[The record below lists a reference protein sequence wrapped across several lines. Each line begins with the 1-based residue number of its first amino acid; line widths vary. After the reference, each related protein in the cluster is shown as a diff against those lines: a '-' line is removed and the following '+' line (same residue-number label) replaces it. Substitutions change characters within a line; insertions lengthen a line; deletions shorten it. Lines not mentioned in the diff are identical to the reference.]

1 MVSTASTNLHE
12 PSHEDLLDYEWAER
26 GLIDSLSPCT
36 INNASGAT
44 IWDNEAWN
52 FLQSEC
58 PSTVNAKLWRQSQ
71 LNHKQ
76 GLFEVVPGIYQL
88 RGFDLSVM
96 TVVEGSTG
104 AIVID
109 PLISCET
116 ARAGWELYKKHRGER
131 PVTGMIYSHS
141 HGDHY
146 MGAGGVL
153 PELEDGKTDY
163 DFPIVAPEGFIEAV
177 MSESIIAGPAMR
189 QRAAFMYGRALP
201 RNATGHVGVGLG
213 MGSSTGTTSLI
224 RPNILIQKTGE
235 KHTIDG
241 VDIIFQ
247 MVPDTEAPA
256 EINFYFPSFQ
266 ALCIPECATNCM
278 HNIVTLRGAQ
288 VRDSKAWSRYLDE
301 ALVQFGQHA
310 IVMFQSHNWP
320 CWGRQHIISRL
331 SEQRDMYAFLH
342 DQTVRMMNLGLTG
355 IEIAEQLVLPP
366 GLRQKWHTQGYYG
379 SISHNVKGVYQK
391 YMTWFDGNPA
401 HLWKLPPADE
411 GRRYVDCLGGVGA
424 LCDKAERYSREGDL
438 RFAATLLGHAIAA
451 NPEDARVKPLLASVY
466 EQLGFGCEN
475 ATWRNFYLTAAQELR
490 TGIKAGMIAGGRT
503 ALGPNLTVD
512 QWFDV
517 LAVQLNGE
525 LAGQAKL
532 IIDVMVKDVGVG
544 YRLMVSNGT
553 LIYRRQGNQDGV
565 GHVEGPPNL
574 SLTLTKAELLHGLR
588 GNDLHCEKM
597 EGDTNALKD
606 LLALTAVSKGSAR
619 GPSQL

>member
-1 MVSTASTNLHE
+1 MSIASTYE
-12 PSHEDLLDYEWAER
+12 PSYEDRTDYEWADR
-26 GLIDSLSPCT
+26 GWIDSLSPCT
-36 INNASGAT
+36 VKTASGDT
-44 IWDNEAWN
+44 IWDNDAWN

-58 PSTVNAKLWRQSQ
+58 PSTANAKLWRQSQ

-96 TVVEGSTG
+96 TIVEGSKG
-104 AIVID
+104 VIVID

-116 ARAGWELYKKHRGER
+116 AKAGWELYKKHRGDHE
-131 PVTGMIYSHS
+131 VTGMIYSHS

-153 PELEDGKTDY
+153 PELKDGTTGY

-201 RNATGHVGVGLG
+201 RTPTGHIGVGLG

-224 RPNILIQKTGE
+224 RPNLLIQKTGE

-241 VDIIFQ
+241 VEIIFQ

-256 EINFYFPSFQ
+256 EINFYFPGFK

-310 IVMFQSHNWP
+310 SVMFQSHNWP
-320 CWGRQHIISRL
+320 CWGRENIISRL
-331 SEQRDMYAFLH
+331 GEQRDMYAYLH

-355 IEIAEQLVLPP
+355 IEIAEQIVLPP
-366 GLRQKWHTQGYYG
+366 RLRQAWHTQGYYG

-401 HLWKLPPADE
+401 HLWKLPPAAE
-411 GRRYVDCLGGVGA
+411 GARYVDCLGGVDA
-424 LCDKAERYSREGDL
+424 LCTKADQYFRSGDL

-451 NPEDARVKPLLASVY
+451 YPENERVKPLLAAVY
-466 EQLGFGCEN
+466 EQLGFGAEN

-490 TGIKAGMIAGGRT
+490 TGQKAGMIAGGRT
-503 ALGPNLTVD
+503 ALGPTLTVD
-512 QWFDV
+512 QWLDV
-517 LAVQLNGE
+517 LAVQLNGD
-525 LAGQAKL
+525 LAGETKL
-532 IIDVMVKDVGVG
+532 IIDMLVKDVGVT

-553 LIYRRQGNQDGV
+553 LVYRRHQAEGSVDD
-565 GHVEGPPNL
+565 VEGKPDL
-574 SLTLTKAELLHGLR
+574 SLTLDKAELLDGLR
-588 GNDLHCEKM
+588 GNDLQCEKK
-597 EGDTNALKD
+597 EGNVNALRH
-606 LLALTAVSKGSAR
+606 LLALTAVSRDSAR